1 MKKRTIFIIAGI
13 IILCLLAVVATHSKG
28 TRRQSLKKNEET
40 DNILSN
46 VDVTNLSGNGVVKM
60 DSYDEDTV
68 YQDSGKNNI
77 ESLELS
83 DLKTDP
89 AAAVVVKLGRLYE
102 AGDFA
107 ELYKHINIGQIKKD
121 GISQFSKED
130 LQKIFTIYSGGK
142 KSKIFYL
149 KTYDSKDGYLI
160 ASVRMAP
167 VKDGCCGNIIYNYK
181 KATDIRFTVWPG
193 DENGYTFVPYSIIE
207 GMPAF
212 LSVQRITP

>member
-28 TRRQSLKKNEET
+28 TKRQSLKKNEET

-89 AAAVVVKLGRLYE
+89 AAAVVVKLG
-102 AGDFA
+102 
-107 ELYKHINIGQIKKD
+107 
-121 GISQFSKED
+121 
-130 LQKIFTIYSGGK
+130 
-142 KSKIFYL
+142 
-149 KTYDSKDGYLI
+149 
-160 ASVRMAP
+160 
-167 VKDGCCGNIIYNYK
+167 
-181 KATDIRFTVWPG
+181 
-193 DENGYTFVPYSIIE
+193 
-207 GMPAF
+207 
-212 LSVQRITP
+212 

>member
-1 MKKRTIFIIAGI
+1 M
-13 IILCLLAVVATHSKG
+13 
-28 TRRQSLKKNEET
+28 
-40 DNILSN
+40 
-46 VDVTNLSGNGVVKM
+46 KM

-121 GISQFSKED
+121 GISQFSRRICRKY
-130 LQKIFTIYSGGK
+130 LLYTVMGKNQK
-142 KSKIFYL
+142 
-149 KTYDSKDGYLI
+149 
-160 ASVRMAP
+160 
-167 VKDGCCGNIIYNYK
+167 
-181 KATDIRFTVWPG
+181 
-193 DENGYTFVPYSIIE
+193 YSILRHTI
-207 GMPAF
+207 
-212 LSVQRITP
+212 QKKDI